1 MCSHFHAPEPRQ
13 LAIAFGAQ
21 PEGDYVTDL
30 WPGYTG
36 AFVRR
41 HPHADAQ
48 DDAVPRYEVSAG
60 TFGLLPFWAKSA
72 SLARST
78 YNARSETAAEK
89 PSFRN
94 AWKKGQRCI
103 IPAQCIFEPD
113 WRTGKAISTRIARAD
128 GELMGI
134 AGLWE
139 WRRPEDPMKGE
150 GWSFTML
157 TVNASGHRLMENF
170 HKPGDEKRMVAI
182 LSPAQFDEWLDAPV
196 SSTMGF
202 LSQYPADRLVATAG

>member
-13 LAIAFGAQ
+13 LAIAFGTQ

-48 DDAVPRYEVSAG
+48 DDAVPRYDVSAG

-72 SLARST
+72 TLARST

-94 AWKKGQRCI
+94 AWKK
-103 IPAQCIFEPD
+103 
-113 WRTGKAISTRIARAD
+113 
-128 GELMGI
+128 
-134 AGLWE
+134 
-139 WRRPEDPMKGE
+139 
-150 GWSFTML
+150 
-157 TVNASGHRLMENF
+157 ASGASSQHNAFSSLTGVPERLSQRE
-170 HKPGDEKRMVAI
+170 
-182 LSPAQFDEWLDAPV
+182 SPARTESSWGLLDSGSGGV
-196 SSTMGF
+196 
-202 LSQYPADRLVATAG
+202 QRIH